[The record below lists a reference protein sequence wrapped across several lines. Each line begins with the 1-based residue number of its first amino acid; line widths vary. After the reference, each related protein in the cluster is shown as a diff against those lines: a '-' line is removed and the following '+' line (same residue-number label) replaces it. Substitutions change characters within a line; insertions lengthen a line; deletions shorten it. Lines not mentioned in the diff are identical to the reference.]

1 MCLNMN
7 IEVLKINGFG
17 NLKNKEIKLNKNIN
31 VIYRKK

>member
-7 IEVLKINGFG
+7 IEVLKINGFE